1 MNNRAWHAGSWFR
14 RTATAGVLVMLAAAG
29 VVAAGTPASADTPFV
44 ALTVSPSTVTPGD
57 TVTVTE
63 TVTNTNG
70 FSILGPSAE
79 LFSSPDA
86 LPSYATLTSCDA
98 GGGGSCETITD
109 GGGNPIG
116 YRAVFNGAL
125 GGNQQAVATFTL
137 TIDPNMDSAIE
148 TLQGDLAGRNFDSG
162 RVDGPTLTINA
173 LADLGVELTGTPVH
187 SGLLGLTLTLDF
199 TVKVTN
205 NGPGTAHSATVT
217 AVVQP
222 GLRATGSS
230 TCSVTSTGAVCN
242 FGSIA
247 PGKTAKATFNV
258 PGGLLDIGLPFQFSA
273 SRTSSTPTDPN
284 SANDHS
290 AQTCTVVSVLLA
302 SCSAS

>member
-1 MNNRAWHAGSWFR
+1 MAMSSGSWFR
-14 RTATAGVLVMLAAAG
+14 RAATAGALAVLAAAG

-70 FSILGPSAE
+70 FTILGPTAE
-79 LFSSPDA
+79 LFSGPDT
-86 LPSYATLTSCDA
+86 LTGYTTLTSCDA
-98 GGGGSCETITD
+98 GPGGSCDTVND
-109 GGGNPIG
+109 GDGNPIG

-125 GGNQQAVATFTL
+125 GANQQAVATFTL
-137 TIDPNMDSAIE
+137 TVDPATDSAVE
-148 TLQGDLAGRNFDSG
+148 TLQGDLAGVNFGSG

-173 LADLGVELTGTPVH
+173 LADLGVVLTGTPVH
-187 SGLLGLTLTLDF
+187 SGLLGLNLTLDF
-199 TVKVTN
+199 TVTVTN
-205 NGPGTAHSATVT
+205 NGPGTVRSAKVT
-217 AVVQP
+217 AAVQP

-230 TCSVTSTGAVCN
+230 TCAATSGGALCS
-242 FGSIA
+242 FGTI
-247 PGKTAKATFNV
+247 TAGHHATARFSV

-273 SRTSSTPTDPN
+273 TRTSSTPADPN

>member
-1 MNNRAWHAGSWFR
+1 MTMNRGSWFR
-14 RTATAGVLVMLAAAG
+14 RTATAGVLAVLAAAG
-29 VVAAGTPASADTPFV
+29 VIAAGTPAAADTPFV

-70 FSILGPSAE
+70 FTILGPSAE
-79 LFSSPDA
+79 LFSGPDT
-86 LPSYATLTSCDA
+86 LPGYATLTGCDA
-98 GGGGSCETITD
+98 GAGGSCDTITD
-109 GGGNPIG
+109 GGGNPVG

-137 TIDPNMDSAIE
+137 TIDPNSDSAIE
-148 TLQGDLAGRNFDSG
+148 TFQGDLAGANFDSG

-173 LADLGVELTGTPVH
+173 LADLGVVLTGTPVH
-187 SGLLGLTLTLDF
+187 SGLLGLNLTLDF
-199 TVKVTN
+199 TVTVTN
-205 NGPGTAHSATVT
+205 NGPGTVRNAKVT
-217 AVVQP
+217 AAVQP
-222 GLRATGSS
+222 GLRAVGSS
-230 TCSVTSTGAVCN
+230 TCAATSGGALCS
-242 FGSIA
+242 FGTIA
-247 PGKTAKATFNV
+247 KGHHATAKFTV

-273 SRTSSTPTDPN
+273 ARTSSTPTDPN

-290 AQTCTVVSVLLA
+290 AQTCVVVSVLLA